1 MHNSAMPYNQ
11 LARKY
16 HQYNN
21 LLKTVE
27 AARAEI
33 ASHDIA
39 GTDEAL
45 KSLQTL
51 ANQVQ
56 PLVDALK
63 YDIDQRDD
71 YFKKWAKLYCRKTL
85 DELPQQILVVESTI
99 RNGKEAVAKKRKPLL
114 DDGLAL
120 DAVAAVYPDY
130 DDSSDRKT
138 LEELQYQLS
147 AWEGFNEYRLPDF
160 LPLTAEQQ
168 QEWAHFLS
176 Q

>member
-1 MHNSAMPYNQ
+1 MHNSTMPYNQ
-11 LARKY
+11 LARKH
-16 HQYNN
+16 HQFST

-27 AARAEI
+27 AAHAEI

-39 GTDEAL
+39 GTEEAL
-45 KSLQTL
+45 KSLQVL

-56 PLVDALK
+56 PLVDTLK

-71 YFKKWAKLYCRKTL
+71 YFKKWSRLYCRKTI
-85 DELPQQILVVESTI
+85 DELPNQILVIESTI
-99 RNGKEAVAKKRKPLL
+99 RTGKEAVAKKRKPLL

-120 DAVAAVYPDY
+120 DAVAVVYPDF
-130 DDSSDRKT
+130 DDTNDRKT
-138 LEELQYQLS
+138 LEELKYQLA
-147 AWEGFNEYRLPDF
+147 AWEGFNEYRLPEY
-160 LPLTAEQQ
+160 LPLTPEQQ